1 MLDCTTSRHFCIPLN
16 SNKLEECAFVINKS
30 IKDELIK
37 IHEQFA
43 HPSKAK
49 FKSLLVD
56 ANMWNEEYSDFANEL
71 YEKCEI
77 CHGFKVTPPR
87 PVASLSLTND
97 FNDAVAID
105 LKHWKNNLYILYMV
119 DIFTKFT
126 LASLRIKHRAQL
138 SIQLFKCGLVLV
150 LVHRKSF
157 LKTMAGYLRKNGL
170 GMCENLNIQVLNT
183 AAESP

>member
-126 LASLRIKHRAQL
+126 LGSFIKDQTPGTIIDTIVQMWIG
-138 SIQLFKCGLVLV
+138 S
-150 LVHRKSF
+150 
-157 LKTMAGYLRKNGL
+157 GL
-170 GMCENLNIQVLNT
+170 G
-183 AAESP
+183 SPKKFLEDNGGIFAKERFRDV